1 FRPVTLWPF
10 PGEELTKTALGAK
23 TVLVPE
29 LNCGQMVLEVER
41 VIGGRSDVR
50 GLNLVNGEL
59 FKPSE
64 ILRVIE
70 EVA

>member
-1 FRPVTLWPF
+1 MI
-10 PGEELTKTALGAK
+10 
-23 TVLVPE
+23 VPE

-41 VIGGRSDVR
+41 AFKGRSDVQP
-50 GLNLVNGEL
+50 LNLVNGEL

-64 ILRVIE
+64 IFKKIK